1 MGMPMDPAASPAAI
15 DDTASAP
22 RVNPYVFVV
31 GAPRS
36 GTTLLQRMLNHHPAL
51 AVANDTHF
59 IPWAI
64 AGSDQGDPEMT
75 DDLPRRVFG
84 YRRFFRFEMPEA
96 SVEAAANGASRYS
109 DFVARLYDEYG
120 RLRNKRLAGEKTPEY
135 VCHIPLL
142 HRLFPRARFI
152 HIVRDGRD
160 AALSVLK
167 WAVKDRPPDETG
179 SNLRGPARHPLWEDE
194 PLAATALWW
203 SDMVLEGAVAGEGL
217 GPELYRQVRYEDLV
231 AAPEATIGAL
241 ARFLDLSDAPE
252 MVKYYEDK
260 QNRRVVG
267 KSAKKAWLPA
277 TPGLRNWRT
286 EMSTGDAALFEELAG
301 EALVRFGYP
310 LETAGC
316 DAARAEACRSRWLE
330 GGMS

>member
-1 MGMPMDPAASPAAI
+1 M
-15 DDTASAP
+15 SAGGP
-22 RVNPYVFVV
+22 NPYVFVV

-36 GTTLLQRMLNHHPAL
+36 GTTLLQRMLDHHPAL

-64 AGSDQGDPEMT
+64 AESDQPDPEMT
-75 DDLPRRVFG
+75 EDLARRVFD
-84 YRRFFRFEMPEA
+84 YRRFFRFGMPEA
-96 SVEAAANGASRYS
+96 SVMAAASGAARYS

-135 VCHIPLL
+135 VCHIPVL
-142 HRLFPRARFI
+142 HQLFPNARFI

-160 AALSVLK
+160 VALSVMK

-179 SNLRGPARHPLWEDE
+179 SNLRGPARHPLWEQE
-194 PLAATALWW
+194 PLGATALWW
-203 SDMVLEGAVAGEGL
+203 AEQVLEGTGAGESL
-217 GPELYRQVRYEDLV
+217 GPTRYRQLRYEDLV
-231 AAPEATIGAL
+231 AAPEANTAAL
-241 ARFLDLSDAPE
+241 AQFLDIPDAPE
-252 MVKYYEDK
+252 MAKYHEDK
-260 QNRRVVG
+260 QVRRIAG

-286 EMSTGDAALFEELAG
+286 EMSTDDAALFEELAG

-316 DAARAEACRSRWLE
+316 DAARAERCRSGWLAGE
-330 GGMS
+330 MS